1 MGTKQARRGGIGLLL
16 SLSLALPFVVFQ
28 LAGSALAAVTVRIGP
43 EAQASR
49 PGACSPL
56 VIALGGGAVDVVAAQ
71 TVELRVR
78 PTSGDPSV
86 TFCKPRGGGR
96 TVTGDVSA
104 SGLLRGEV
112 TTGPAG
118 RARIGVRADDV
129 AALAVKAFVDKNGN
143 DRVDPGESRATS
155 FIAVG
160 MPACNDGVDNEGD
173 GRADHPGDRGCRS
186 KDDASEKRTIRKRSR
201 ATLFF
206 GGRRHAFR
214 GRVGSPRPKCVSSR
228 KVVVKKL
235 RPGRDKTV
243 GRGRSDR
250 DGRWRVAR
258 KHAHGRFY
266 AKAKRKAFVARNGD
280 RVVCKAKRTRRIK
293 VS

>member
-1 MGTKQARRGGIGLLL
+1 
-16 SLSLALPFVVFQ
+16 LSLALPIVVFQ

-56 VIALGGGAVDVVAAQ
+56 VIALRGGAGAVVAAR

-86 TFCKPRGGGR
+86 SFCRPRGGGR
-96 TVTGDVSA
+96 TVTGAVSTT
-104 SGLLRGEV
+104 GLLRGEV
-112 TTGPAG
+112 TTGSAG

-143 DRVDPGESRATS
+143 DRVDAGESRATS
-155 FIAVG
+155 FVAVG

-201 ATLFF
+201 ATLSY

-214 GRVGSPRPKCVSSR
+214 GRVGSARPKCVRSR

-235 RPGRDKTV
+235 RPGRDQTV
-243 GRGRSDR
+243 GRDR
-250 DGRWRVAR
+250 TNRKGRWSVPR

-266 AKAKRKAFVARNGD
+266 AKAKRKSFVAKNGD
-280 RVVCKAKRTRRIK
+280 RVVCKAKRTRWIR